1 MKVYIVERIGD
12 FDNYKC
18 FGVYNNLES
27 AYIMFME
34 VVKEFPS
41 VVRYFPI
48 SKCERLPYAENK
60 GALYQIVCR
69 AVED

>member
-1 MKVYIVERIGD
+1 MKVYIVQKIGD

-18 FGVYNNLES
+18 FGIYNNLES

-34 VVKEFPS
+34 VVKEFPA
-41 VVRYFPI
+41 VVQYLPI
-48 SKCERLPYAENK
+48 SKCERLPYAEIK

-69 AVED
+69 TVED